1 MSEKEYKRK
10 AELMFERNTIL
21 LNQLAILINQLEQAK
36 EIIKLGLRAVNT
48 SSAKYMSEYEHKA
61 EDFLKE

>member
-21 LNQLAILINQLEQAK
+21 INQLEQAK
-36 EIIKLGLRAVNT
+36 EVIKLGLRAVNT

>member
-21 LNQLAILINQLEQAK
+21 INQLEQAK
-36 EIIKLGLRAVNT
+36 EIIKLGLIAVNT